1 MATPATAARRDDPAV
16 RRHDGAGAAGGSVAV
31 AAISWIIA
39 AWMLW
44 VFLGSLPYKF
54 TQHPD
59 TQHIFG
65 TIGAWL
71 GGILGDGIGGLFANL
86 GPYAVGAFELATS
99 IVLLV
104 PLFAWLTRKVVGGRP
119 TRARAWWHRLGGAM
133 AAVVMAGA
141 VFFHLF
147 TPLGIEVLHEGQSD
161 GGSLFYAAVSILV
174 GGIVMVLLNR
184 RGV

>member
-1 MATPATAARRDDPAV
+1 M
-16 RRHDGAGAAGGSVAV
+16 V
-31 AAISWIIA
+31 AAVVSWAIA

-44 VFLGSLPYKF
+44 IFLGSLPYKF
-54 TQHPD
+54 TLHPD

-71 GGILGDGIGGLFANL
+71 SGLLGEGVGGLFAAC
-86 GPYAVGAFELATS
+86 GSYAVGAFELVTS

-104 PLFAWLTRKVVGGRP
+104 PLFAWLTSKAIGGTVSRP
-119 TRARAWWHRLGGAM
+119 RAWWHRLGGAM
-133 AAVVMAGA
+133 AALVMAGA

-161 GGSLFYAAVSILV
+161 GGSLFCAAVSILV
-174 GGIVMVLLNR
+174 GGIGMVALNR
-184 RGV
+184 HGA

>member
-1 MATPATAARRDDPAV
+1 MATSATARRDDPSV
-16 RRHDGAGAAGGSVAV
+16 RDRDAAGGGSTAVAV
-31 AAISWIIA
+31 VSWVIA
-39 AWMLW
+39 AWMLY

-54 TQHPD
+54 TLHPD

-71 GGILGDGIGGLFANL
+71 GGFLGEGIGNLFASY
-86 GPYAVGAFELATS
+86 GSYAVGLFELATS
-99 IVLLV
+99 VVLLV
-104 PLFAWLTRKVVGGRP
+104 PLFAWLTRKVVGGTVTRP
-119 TRARAWWHRLGGAM
+119 RAWWHRLGGAM

-174 GGIVMVLLNR
+174 GGIVMVVLNR